1 MVAKIKVTN
10 TVAQVLGSFLGD
22 VGAERYGRDLIR
34 ETGLQSGT
42 LYPILA
48 RLEGA
53 GWLHASWEDIDP
65 EREGRPQRR
74 FYRLTPDGAVA
85 ARDELAA
92 LHDRLNQALGP
103 FGKPRT
109 T

>member
-10 TVAQVLGSFLGD
+10 TVAQVLSCFLTD
-22 VGAERYGRDLIR
+22 IGAERYGRDMIK
-34 ETGLQSGT
+34 ETGLPSGT

-48 RLEGA
+48 RLERA
-53 GWLHASWEDIDP
+53 EWLSASWEDIDP
-65 EREGRPQRR
+65 ETEGRPARR

-92 LHDRLNQALGP
+92 LRDQLTRALGP
-103 FGKPRT
+103 LGKPRT